1 MTMSQNHHNQRVPVN
16 EILKA
21 GLAEMGITSLTVL
34 AYEES
39 KAVLRS
45 MSPALYYKLA
55 PMRSVLSRLRK
66 KKK

>member
-34 AYEES
+34 AYEAS
-39 KAVLRS
+39 KAVLHFI
-45 MSPALYYKLA
+45 SPALYHKLA
-55 PMRSVLSRLRK
+55 PMRSVLSRRCK